1 MFCRFKPL
9 WKKPRKL
16 KSSYDAVI
24 IGGGLHGLA
33 TAYYLSKE
41 HGIKDVAILEKRY
54 IGFGGAGRNTAIVRA
69 NQRTQENVP
78 LYKEALDLWP
88 VLTKELNF
96 NLMFNNC
103 GNLNLMHSEAAMNAA
118 RMHVATAQFNGVE
131 SHLIDAKQAKDL
143 VPALNISQE
152 IAYPIHGAMYHPPGG
167 IVRHDAVVWGLAK
180 GAAKH
185 GVHIHQKTEAK
196 AILIEDGRVRGV
208 ETSRGR
214 IHTDRLLLSAGGYSA
229 ALIYHML
236 GIKLPIS
243 VLTIQAMVTQPLKP
257 ILNHVV
263 SSGAYHCYANQTLK
277 GEIATGAHMDP
288 WPNYTTQN
296 TARYIKHQA
305 EALSDWLPCLRGV
318 KFMRI
323 WGGLA
328 DMTPDMAPIMDGN
341 DPVEG
346 FYMDCGW
353 GYFGFKSCCAVGK
366 HMAKYM
372 ATGNC
377 PDMLKPFNLRRY
389 EQHRLM
395 GETAALVNYT
405 PNN

>member
-1 MFCRFKPL
+1 MGKYKPL
-9 WKKPRKL
+9 WGKKQRL

-33 TAYYLSKE
+33 TAYYLSKH
-41 HGIKDVAILEKRY
+41 HGMRDVAIIEKRF

-88 VLTKELNF
+88 VLTKELDF

-103 GNLNLMHSEAAMNAA
+103 GNLNTMHSEAAMNAA
-118 RMHVATAQFNGVE
+118 RMNIATAQFHGVE
-131 SHLIDAKQAKDL
+131 SHLLDAKEVKEM
-143 VPALNISQE
+143 VPAINLSPE
-152 IAYPIHGAMYHPPGG
+152 ITYPLQGAMYHPPGG

-185 GVHIHQKTEAK
+185 GVHIHQQTEAT
-196 AILIEDGRVRGV
+196 AIHKEGGKITGV
-208 ETSRGR
+208 ETGRGK
-214 IHTDRLLLSAGGYSA
+214 IHTPRVLVTAGGYSA
-229 ALIYHML
+229 GIIYQML
-236 GIKLPIS
+236 GMKLPIS

-263 SSGAYHCYANQTLK
+263 SSGAYHVYANQTLK
-277 GEIATGAHMDP
+277 GEIATGSHMDA
-288 WPNYTTQN
+288 WPNYTTRN

-305 EALSDWLPCLRGV
+305 EALTELLPCLKGV
-318 KFMRI
+318 KFMRC
-323 WGGLA
+323 WAGLA

-341 DPVEG
+341 DSVDG
-346 FYMDCGW
+346 FYMNCGW
-353 GYFGFKSCCAVGK
+353 GYFGFKSCSATG
-366 HMAKYM
+366 KYM
-372 ATGNC
+372 AQFMASGDC
-377 PDMLKPFNLRRY
+377 PRMLKPFSLRRF

-395 GETAALVNYT
+395 GETAALVNYS
-405 PNN
+405 PDN

>member
-1 MFCRFKPL
+1 MLGLAKKRI
-9 WKKPRKL
+9 WKYNFM

-33 TAYYLSKE
+33 TAYYLAKE
-41 HGIKDVAILEKRY
+41 HGMNDVAILEKRF

-69 NQRTQENVP
+69 NQRTQYNVP

-88 VLTKELNF
+88 VLTRELDF

-103 GNLNLMHSEAAMNAA
+103 GNLNLLHSEAAMKTA
-118 RMHVATAQFNGVE
+118 RMNISTAQFHGVE
-131 SHLIDAKQAKDL
+131 SHLLDAKQTKEME
-143 VPALNISQE
+143 PALNISE
-152 IAYPIHGAMYHPPGG
+152 DMTYPIHGAMYHPPGG
-167 IVRHDAVVWGLAK
+167 VVRHDAVVWGLAK
-180 GAAKH
+180 GATKL
-185 GVHIHQKTEAK
+185 GVHIHQQTEAT
-196 AILIEDGRVRGV
+196 AIHTENGKISGV
-208 ETSRGR
+208 STSGGR
-214 IHTDRLLLSAGGYSA
+214 INTPRVLVSAGGYSA
-229 ALIYHML
+229 GIIFRML
-236 GIKLPIS
+236 GVKLPIS

-257 ILNHVV
+257 LFNHVV
-263 SSGAYHCYANQTLK
+263 SSGAYHAYANQTLK

-288 WPNYTTQN
+288 WPNYTTQT
-296 TARYIKHQA
+296 TAYYIKHQA
-305 EALSDWLPCLRGV
+305 EALSEFLPCLRGV

-353 GYFGFKSCCAVGK
+353 GYFGFKSCSVVG
-366 HMAKYM
+366 KYM
-372 ATGNC
+372 AEFMAEGNC
-377 PDMLKPFNLRRY
+377 PGILKPFHLRRC

-395 GETAALVNYT
+395 GETAALVNYS
-405 PNN
+405 PDN